1 MRPAERR
8 QVKRAKLLVKTGDR
22 AGALRLL
29 SALEEPP
36 REKVDPADQL
46 VLPMLDA
53 RFECLAL
60 CSVVTVGVCIARQ
73 AATDCQ
79 RTTQTSRGQ
88 GTAYPSCDSRK
99 CAQGRHIRERFDPDA
114 SAKWTWEGPVKL
126 YGKGRANVAAQEA
139 AKRRIAS
146 VGLLDEVPTLD
157 GIVDAVQSDD

>member
-73 AATDCQ
+73 AASDIQ
-79 RTTQTSRGQ
+79 RTTQRSRGQ
-88 GTAYPSCDSRK
+88 GTDYPSCQTFR
-99 CAQGRHIRERFDPDA
+99 CGQGRHIRERFDPDA
-114 SAKWTWEGPVKL
+114 RVTWRGEGP
-126 YGKGRANVAAQEA
+126 GGRFTARRYQADQEA
-139 AKRRIAS
+139 ARQAQKRS
-146 VGLLDEVPTLD
+146 GLLDEVPTLD

>member
-22 AGALRLL
+22 AAAVFPGDL
-29 SALEEPP
+29 PP
-36 REKVDPADQL
+36 LPAAEAGDPENQL
-46 VLPMLDA
+46 MLPMLDA
-53 RFECLAL
+53 RFECIAL

-114 SAKWTWEGPVKL
+114 RVTWRGEGP
-126 YGKGRANVAAQEA
+126 GGRFTARRYQADQEA
-139 AKRRIAS
+139 ARQAQKRS
-146 VGLLDEVPTLD
+146 GLLDEVPTLD